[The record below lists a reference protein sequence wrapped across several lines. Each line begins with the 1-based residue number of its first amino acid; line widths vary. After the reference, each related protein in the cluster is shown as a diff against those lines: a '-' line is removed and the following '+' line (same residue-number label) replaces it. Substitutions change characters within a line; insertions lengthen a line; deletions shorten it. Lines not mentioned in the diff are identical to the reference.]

1 MIKKISILAIMTLTG
16 LALTASS
23 VSTAS
28 NVKEEEVRIAAE
40 KRMDFLIGESAS
52 VDRLRS
58 QAQAQYELAVAKAKA
73 EAEAKAKAEA
83 EAQAKAK
90 AAAEAAAKRQVAA
103 QRASRVAS
111 PPRQPAPVAQGS
123 NREIGQRLAAARG
136 WTGDQWVCLE
146 ALWTRESGWRTDAAN
161 SSGAYGIPQALP
173 GSKMGSVG
181 SDWRTNASTQITWG
195 LNYIGGRYGSP
206 CAAWSHF
213 KSRNWY

>member
-52 VDRLRS
+52 VRRL
-58 QAQAQYELAVAKAKA
+58 QAQARSQYELAVAKAKA
-73 EAEAKAKAEA
+73 EAEAKAAAEAAALA

-103 QRASRVAS
+103 RASRTTARVS
-111 PPRQPAPVAQGS
+111 PSGD
-123 NREIGQRLAAARG
+123 IAACIRKY
-136 WTGDQWVCLE
+136 
-146 ALWTRESGWRTDAAN
+146 ESGGNYQAQNRRSSA
-161 SSGAYGIPQALP
+161 SGAYQFLDGTWRGITGLP
-173 GSKMGSVG
+173 GSAKDYPPDVQ
-181 SDWRTNASTQITWG
+181 DAAFWKLWN
-195 LNYIGGRYGSP
+195 GGAGARHWVVAHKCGY
-206 CAAWSHF
+206 
-213 KSRNWY
+213 